1 LEAARQFHVP
11 KVIYGSSISVY
22 GTLFTQHIN
31 DSQLLKAPPAP
42 EGVYGTAK
50 RYVELVGEIY
60 QQQFGIQ
67 FVALRIASVIGMGVT
82 SPTSL
87 WRSDIFEKLKSTDD
101 VKITIPYQPG
111 EALPLVYVEDV
122 AEMIKCLVEARHIPL
137 TVYNTPAETWTMQA
151 LAEYITSLAPNIRFC
166 FGESKSGNPTVISG
180 QQFIIDFGYA
190 PAMSIKDRLRTC

>member
-1 LEAARQFHVP
+1 VP

-22 GTLFTQHIN
+22 GTLFTQHSN
-31 DSQLLKAPPAP
+31 DSQLLKAAPAP

-60 QQQFGIQ
+60 QQQFEIQ
-67 FVALRIASVIGMGVT
+67 FVALRIASVVGRGAT

-87 WRSDIFEKLKSTDD
+87 WRSEIFEKLKGTDD
-101 VKITIPYQPG
+101 VEITIPYQPG

-122 AEMIKCLVEARHIPL
+122 AEMIACLVEARHIPL

-151 LAEYITSLAPNIRFC
+151 LAEYIRSLAPNIRFR

-180 QQFIIDFGYA
+180 QQFITDFGYA